1 MDVSTEFESSDVAA
15 AIGVALIAVFGLM
28 VMLASPQRPVVFAE
42 ISDENAKPVAV
53 SITPVPILKQG
64 SNAKLPSAWQR
75 KPPPPP
81 AVKKEDTPLP
91 SPQAKQT
98 PDAIPTTQVADAAV
112 APTPAPPVDAGP
124 PAQTDPASTPT
135 DASTPAPAATGPGD
149 PNGSPNG
156 TETDPLKA
164 RAVDR
169 YRAQIAAFLKERFN
183 IRGKIPFDQL
193 KKLHASAVVTVGG
206 DRSVAGFTITGPSGN
221 IVFDTEVRSAL
232 QQRVGATLPAPPPLY
247 PDVLGTTVSVGFS
260 CPIQS
265 ECE

>member
-1 MDVSTEFESSDVAA
+1 MDVATDFEGSDVAA

-42 ISDENAKPVAV
+42 ISDENAREVAV
-53 SITPVPILKQG
+53 SITPVPLLKLG

-75 KPPPPP
+75 KPAPRPV
-81 AVKKEDTPLP
+81 VKRDESPLP

-98 PDAIPTTQVADAAV
+98 PEAIPTTEVADAAV
-112 APTPAPPVDAGP
+112 APTPTPPVDASVP
-124 PAQTDPASTPT
+124 TPTEPESAPT
-135 DASTPAPAATGPGD
+135 DASAPAPSATGPGD

-183 IRGKIPFDQL
+183 IRGKIPFDEL
-193 KKLHASAVVTVGG
+193 KTLHASAVVTVGS
-206 DRSVAGFTITGPSGN
+206 DRSVAGFSITGPSGN

-247 PDVLGTTVSVGFS
+247 PDVLGTSVSVGFS
-260 CPIQS
+260 CPIRS